1 MRIYLDN
8 AATTPV
14 RPEAAKAAIDA
25 MTVRYGNPSS
35 SHTMGREATE
45 MLESA
50 RAQLAE
56 ALGAKPEELHF
67 TSGGTEG
74 INTAIRMGALSMS
87 RRGKHIISSLAE
99 HSATTHSLD
108 ELEKQ
113 GFSVTRLKPQRD
125 GSVSVEQVE
134 AALRDDTVMV
144 SLMLV
149 NNETGGV
156 TDIAAV
162 SQLLK
167 SKNSPALLH
176 TDAVQGFLKV
186 PFTVKSLG
194 VDLLSL
200 SGHKIHAPKG
210 VGALF
215 IRDGVKIHPLLVG
228 GPHEGN
234 LRAGTQAMPAIMAL
248 GVASQL
254 GSRELTESL
263 RHMSQLKAA
272 LQSRLTDEIPGL
284 QILSGAA
291 PHIIS
296 ISLPGHRSETLMNFL
311 EAREIFVSKSSACK
325 KGARSH
331 VLEAIELP
339 PAVIDGALR
348 IGLSHYSTLEEITAL
363 IDSLKEAFE
372 TLFKKL

>member
-1 MRIYLDN
+1 
-8 AATTPV
+8 
-14 RPEAAKAAIDA
+14 
-25 MTVRYGNPSS
+25 
-35 SHTMGREATE
+35 
-45 MLESA
+45 
-50 RAQLAE
+50 
-56 ALGAKPEELHF
+56 
-67 TSGGTEG
+67 
-74 INTAIRMGALSMS
+74 MGAASMS
-87 RRGKHIISSLAE
+87 RRDKHIISSLAE
-99 HSATTHSLD
+99 HSATLHSLD

-113 GFSVTRLKPQRD
+113 GFSVTRLKPQKD
-125 GSVSVEQVE
+125 GSVAVADVE
-134 AALRDDTVMV
+134 AALRDDTVLV

-162 SQLLK
+162 SKLLK
-167 SKNSPALLH
+167 ARNSPALLH

-200 SGHKIHAPKG
+200 SGHKIHALKG
-210 VGALF
+210 VGALYV
-215 IRDGVKIHPLLVG
+215 RDGVKLHSLLVG
-228 GPHEGN
+228 GPHERN

-248 GVASQL
+248 GVAAQL
-254 GSRELTESL
+254 GSQELEQSI
-263 RHMSQLKAA
+263 RHMSELKAA
-272 LQSRLTDEIPGL
+272 LQTRLTDEIPGL
-284 QILSGAA
+284 QILSGEA
-291 PHIIS
+291 PHIVS

-311 EAREIFVSKSSACK
+311 EAREIFVSRSSACK

-348 IGLSHYSTLEEITAL
+348 IGLSHSTTQEELNAL
-363 IDSLKEAFE
+363 CNSLKEASE